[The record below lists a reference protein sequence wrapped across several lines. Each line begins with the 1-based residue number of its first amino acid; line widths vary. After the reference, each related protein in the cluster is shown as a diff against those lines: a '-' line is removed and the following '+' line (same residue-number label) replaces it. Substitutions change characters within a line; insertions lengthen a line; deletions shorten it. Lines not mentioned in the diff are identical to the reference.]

1 MVIPLKNTFKCS
13 IRTIPKHQVL
23 ISQPLA
29 KATLPCILFALELV
43 CLGEYAITL
52 RCLIWKHTFSRL
64 YFLLL
69 RNYRFTILNEAVTLF
84 VLLLQ
89 EYSTK
94 QLTSLVNCGTGS
106 HFSKKA
112 KQRLLVVIEE
122 TEKSRTRW
130 HIHRRECKS
139 RWRNSRSILWPRGD
153 FHVKVDLGTFL
164 RISIILDFYMHMFYY
179 LWRPL
184 IFIYLLATRRP
195 YQNLKNS
202 RNLKLFWK
210 VL

>member
-1 MVIPLKNTFKCS
+1 MPSHLVAWFEN
-13 IRTIPKHQVL
+13 
-23 ISQPLA
+23 
-29 KATLPCILFALELV
+29 ILSLDYIF
-43 CLGEYAITL
+43 CCYA
-52 RCLIWKHTFSRL
+52 
-64 YFLLL
+64 
-69 RNYRFTILNEAVTLF
+69 NYRFTILNEAVTLF

-130 HIHRRECKS
+130 HIHKRECKS

-184 IFIYLLATRRP
+184 IFIYLQQQKFEIILRLRSSLISKLGWKCSRTVI
-195 YQNLKNS
+195 NS
-202 RNLKLFWK
+202 IAIMM
-210 VL
+210 